1 METVRAGK
9 PLYLIHSMQLTQFK
23 TTRVNLFSLTWL
35 TLIWLYSTQKKNNIL
50 IIRMTIFCYFHRFSF
65 THNERGYLTVL

>member
-23 TTRVNLFSLTWL
+23 TTRVNLFSLTYI
-35 TLIWLYSTQKKNNIL
+35 TLQNLVNFDMVVQYTEKKI
-50 IIRMTIFCYFHRFSF
+50 TS
-65 THNERGYLTVL
+65 